1 MNIGDQVT
9 IVSMPEK
16 LPEGMGTK
24 ALFESCI
31 GRTFPIAD
39 TQGGLLE
46 LEVGEVGGE
55 QSYMH
60 SIWIER
66 HCVRLARETL
76 AQAFWN
82 AEICKG

>member
-1 MNIGDQVT
+1 MNIGDQVKV
-9 IVSMPEK
+9 IAVPEK

-39 TQGGLLE
+39 IKGELLE
-46 LEVGEVGGE
+46 LEVGEVAGE
-55 QSYMH
+55 QSHMH

-66 HCVRLARETL
+66 HCVRLVHETMPPD
-76 AQAFWN
+76 
-82 AEICKG
+82 